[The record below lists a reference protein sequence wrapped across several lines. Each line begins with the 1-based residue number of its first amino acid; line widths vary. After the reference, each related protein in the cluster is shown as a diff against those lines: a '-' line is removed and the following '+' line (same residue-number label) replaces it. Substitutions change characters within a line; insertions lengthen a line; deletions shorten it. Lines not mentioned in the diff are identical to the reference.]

1 MKILHM
7 ADCHLDTPF
16 RSLPPKAAALRRQAL
31 RDGFRRALERGTREG
46 VDAVLIAGDLFD
58 NRYSAP
64 STVRK
69 YIYSSAPATTTTC
82 SAIRPM
88 RDCRFSKT

>member
-16 RSLPPKAAALRRQAL
+16 RGLPPRTAALRRQAL
-31 RDGFRRALERGTREG
+31 RDGFRRALERGAREG

-58 NRYSAP
+58 NPYRAP
-64 STVRK
+64 STVQLLIMWFIVFK
-69 YIYSSAPATTTTC
+69 WA
-82 SAIRPM
+82 
-88 RDCRFSKT
+88 RDAMMVLSLIHI